1 MVTLGRDAGGIEAGT
16 VAANQVCQHHLSE
29 CEHLGFKVTLSPFV
43 RITSLASVL
52 NPQPAADV
60 ARMPGQGQAP
70 LASNIS
76 AGRVDKWN

>member
-1 MVTLGRDAGGIEAGT
+1 MLKLGRDAGGIGAGT

-52 NPQPAADV
+52 NHNQPQ
-60 ARMPGQGQAP
+60 MQ
-70 LASNIS
+70 
-76 AGRVDKWN
+76 